1 MSQARTTTIDVSLSP
16 MVASRFQSWFD
27 ICTEEYAKD
36 KQKTFGCTLDAARA
50 FAKSSMS
57 HYLSEGV
64 DTPDHHFFEV
74 INEQGAKVG
83 SIWFAVK
90 TDFEQRS
97 AFLYD
102 IQIDDQHQGKGYGRA
117 AMQALEREV
126 SRLGIDTIALHV
138 FAFNERALALYRSLG
153 FEITDYSMAKK
164 I

>member
-1 MSQARTTTIDVSLSP
+1 MSQARTTAIDVSLSP
-16 MVASRFQSWFD
+16 MAASRFQSWFET
-27 ICTEEYAKD
+27 CTEEYAKD
-36 KQKTFGCTLDAARA
+36 KQKTFGCTIEAARA
-50 FAKSSMS
+50 FAQSSMA
-57 HYLSEGV
+57 HFLCEGLNTADNHLFDVV
-64 DTPDHHFFEV
+64 DKH
-74 INEQGAKVG
+74 GARVG

-117 AMQALEREV
+117 SMQALEREV
-126 SRLGIDTIALHV
+126 SRLGIETIALHV